1 MVDLLEADVE
11 ARLTAACTAVSPGLQ
26 VVGFWDVASEGA
38 VKTNPRSVIRVR
50 VMPRENETWGLPVA
64 TLHAEVSIIC
74 DQAEDP
80 TGALTIAAFKAV
92 SAVFAAWQK
101 DEAAAS
107 AALSLAN
114 AFRADA
120 VLFAAGGECGYDDK
134 NGAWYVTIMLDIKG
148 CVLDAPES

>member
-11 ARLTAACTAVSPGLQ
+11 ALLTAACTAASPGLQ

-38 VKTNPRSVIRVR
+38 VKTNPRSAVGVC
-50 VMPRENETWGLPVA
+50 VMPRENETWGLPKV
-64 TLHAEVSIIC
+64 TLHAAVRIIC

-80 TGALTIAAFKAV
+80 TGSLTIAAFKAV

-101 DEAAAS
+101 DEDAAS

-114 AFRADA
+114 VFRADA
-120 VLFAAGGECGYDDK
+120 VLFAAGGDCGYNDEK
-134 NGAWYVTIMLDIKG
+134 GAWYATIMLDIKG
-148 CVLDAPES
+148 CVIDAPES